1 MELAS
6 IEIPSYRTVREDK
19 LEQCIA
25 EIISAKEQGCIVVVI
40 SLDGD
45 EQPALVE
52 AMSGFDP
59 DDVDHADMPQG
70 WRDLVDELYDEASGV
85 LVVKFDSIEAARAF
99 VGNNTLT
106 ATVAFNGSEIT
117 L

>member
-45 EQPALVE
+45 EQHALV
-52 AMSGFDP
+52 
-59 DDVDHADMPQG
+59 
-70 WRDLVDELYDEASGV
+70 
-85 LVVKFDSIEAARAF
+85 
-99 VGNNTLT
+99 
-106 ATVAFNGSEIT
+106 
-117 L
+117 